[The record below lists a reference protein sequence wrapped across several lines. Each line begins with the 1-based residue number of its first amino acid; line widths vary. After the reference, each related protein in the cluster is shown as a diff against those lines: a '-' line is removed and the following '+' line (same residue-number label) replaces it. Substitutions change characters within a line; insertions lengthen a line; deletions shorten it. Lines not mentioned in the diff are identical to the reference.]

1 MPAISAP
8 CLLCFAHVTH
18 GYAGLAVSACAGGSA
33 GRDTVGDVAD
43 EQLAGA
49 RPAPAASATGAS
61 PLSSYPGEKYGL
73 PEDGPASVPG
83 LGRRLAALFIDW
95 VCCALIATGL
105 LHSQYWT
112 LAIFGAE
119 TYILLVLTGTT
130 IGKRVLGMRV
140 ARLDGKR
147 IGLGWGLVRTILLL
161 AVVPPLV
168 IDRDRRGLHDKAAN
182 TIVVRI

>member
-1 MPAISAP
+1 MLRMAYRPWP
-8 CLLCFAHVTH
+8 
-18 GYAGLAVSACAGGSA
+18 
-33 GRDTVGDVAD
+33 
-43 EQLAGA
+43 A
-49 RPAPAASATGAS
+49 RPCPARRA
-61 PLSSYPGEKYGL
+61 GEKYGL
-73 PEDGPASVPG
+73 PETGSTSVPG

-95 VCCALIATGL
+95 ILCAIIATGL

-112 LAIFGAE
+112 LAVFGAE

-140 ARLDGKR
+140 ARLDGQR

-161 AVVPPLV
+161 TVVPPLV
-168 IDRDRRGLHDKAAN
+168 IDSDRRGLHDKAAN

>member
-1 MPAISAP
+1 
-8 CLLCFAHVTH
+8 
-18 GYAGLAVSACAGGSA
+18 
-33 GRDTVGDVAD
+33 VAD

-61 PLSSYPGEKYGL
+61 QVSSYPGQKYGL

-95 VCCALIATGL
+95 VLCAIIATGL

-119 TYILLVLTGTT
+119 AYILLVLTGTT

>member
-1 MPAISAP
+1 
-8 CLLCFAHVTH
+8 
-18 GYAGLAVSACAGGSA
+18 
-33 GRDTVGDVAD
+33 VGDVAD

-49 RPAPAASATGAS
+49 RPARTAPATGA
-61 PLSSYPGEKYGL
+61 PQLSSYPGEKYGL
-73 PEDGPASVPG
+73 PEDGPAG
-83 LGRRLAALFIDW
+83 ALFIDW
-95 VCCALIATGL
+95 ILCTLIATAL

-119 TYILLVLTGTT
+119 TYILMVLTGTT

-140 ARLDGKR
+140 ARLDGKPV
-147 IGLGWGLVRTILLL
+147 GLGWGLVRTILLL

-182 TIVVRI
+182 TIVVRM

>member
-1 MPAISAP
+1 
-8 CLLCFAHVTH
+8 
-18 GYAGLAVSACAGGSA
+18 
-33 GRDTVGDVAD
+33 VAD

-61 PLSSYPGEKYGL
+61 QLSSYPGEKYGL

-95 VCCALIATGL
+95 VLCTIIAVGL

-112 LAIFGAE
+112 LAFFAAE
-119 TYILLVLTGTT
+119 TYILMVLTGTT
-130 IGKRVLGMRV
+130 IGKRILGMRV
-140 ARLDGKR
+140 ARLDGKPV
-147 IGLGWGLVRTILLL
+147 GLGWGLVRTILLL